1 MIDDSHSKNKG
12 DSLNLKSQKIP
23 LYTPPLLIKLDTDST
38 DIASGG
44 PNPGPDGTFGN
55 NS

>member
-1 MIDDSHSKNKG
+1 MKHDIIDTESCLIQLQDSE
-12 DSLNLKSQKIP
+12 KSPYMQPK
-23 LYTPPLLIKLDTDST
+23 LMLLELEGQ

-55 NS
+55 LS